1 MEQQQQEMGKS
12 IEEKRKMHE
21 KKLEQ
26 CKKANDDI
34 LANKRIEFEK
44 KQIAVLEKKHEF
56 DQQK

>member
-34 LANKRIEFEK
+34 LANKRIVTE
-44 KQIAVLEKKHEF
+44 ILLLV
-56 DQQK
+56 